1 MFSDTERAVIT
12 AIVYAVKALP
22 IVAGVALV
30 AWLLRKAIG

>member
-1 MFSDTERAVIT
+1 MFSDTARAVIT
-12 AIVYAVKALP
+12 AIVHAVKALP